1 MRWRDGETVACHE
14 LALVKVALPLLRKV
28 FAWSFISFLAPN
40 KLKLLIWVLT
50 YENIASWY
58 NERPKENSEKNAIII
73 KSYLAYWWWWL
84 RSSYLPCKGT
94 LFQICFV
101 NIRKTEK
108 KYRESFQVPMSRCL
122 SVFQWSGCGRVCPP
136 RFWWSLMHW
145 DTASTKINIL
155 LTRWCQP
162 QPWPRVWDGQQDLSE
177 PMLHAAR
184 GLQVHP
190 LIVLLPLMSTITKG
204 QNDMESFQNFSVF
217 KVKNMI
223 E

>member
-1 MRWRDGETVACHE
+1 MRWRWGNSSLPWIGPV
-14 LALVKVALPLLRKV
+14 VKVALPLLRKV

-50 YENIASWY
+50 CGNIASWKTKRKLWEKY
-58 NERPKENSEKNAIII
+58 NYHKTILGILVVVIKIIPSAMQG
-73 KSYLAYWWWWL
+73 K
-84 RSSYLPCKGT
+84 

-101 NIRKTEK
+101 NIRKNET
-108 KYRESFQVPMSRCL
+108 KYRKSFQVPMSRCL

-177 PMLHAAR
+177 LMLHAAR
-184 GLQVHP
+184 GLQVSSHRP
-190 LIVLLPLMSTITKG
+190 FATDVY
-204 QNDMESFQNFSVF
+204 
-217 KVKNMI
+217 
-223 E
+223 